1 MKIFRIAGKNL
12 KEQLRDRVT
21 LGLSLLIGPF
31 FVLLYWLMIPS
42 GSTTYAVMI
51 QNLDLGEKGG
61 QVVALLEDLTYP
73 SGDRLLDVSL
83 VESRERSEL
92 VLQNRDAE
100 VLVIIPED
108 FSAALTPSAEQG
120 GRGPAEITLVGD
132 LTNPYYAVGAV
143 MAGSVIDEFVQVQSG
158 KAPAVQYLE
167 IALGDSA
174 GRSEFDLYIPGIL
187 IISVVMLV
195 FIVSMTI
202 SAEVESGTLGRLIM
216 TGTKAWQLLIGLSLP
231 TILWGVGS
239 LWLTLMVAVG
249 LGFESQGSILLA
261 LLIGGVTSIAV
272 VGVGLIVA
280 AFSKS
285 VSQSFIIA
293 NFPLIFFMFF
303 SGAVYPIPRI
313 NLFQIG
319 GIQVSIYDI
328 LPPTHAIVALNKI
341 LTLGEGFSG
350 VIYEL
355 TSLVILS
362 AVFYLLGIWIF
373 KGKHLGPQE

>member
-51 QNLDLGEKGG
+51 QNLDLGEKGD
-61 QVVALLEDLTYP
+61 QVIALLEDLTYP
-73 SGDRLLDVSL
+73 SGDRLLDISL

-108 FSAALTPSAEQG
+108 FSAALTRGPEQSD
-120 GRGPAEITLVGD
+120 RAPAEITLVGD

-239 LWLTLMVAVG
+239 LLLTLMVAVG

-319 GIQVSIYDI
+319 GIRVSIYDI

-362 AVFYLLGIWIF
+362 AVFYLLGIWI
-373 KGKHLGPQE
+373 L

>member
-1 MKIFRIAGKNL
+1 MKIFKIAGKNL

-51 QNLDLGEKGG
+51 QNLDLGEKGD
-61 QVVALLEDLTYP
+61 QVVALLEDLTYA
-73 SGDRLLDVSL
+73 SGDRLLDISL

-108 FSAALTPSAEQG
+108 FSAALSRGPEQSD
-120 GRGPAEITLVGD
+120 RAPAEITLVGD

-158 KAPAVQYLE
+158 KPPAVQYLE

-239 LWLTLMVAVG
+239 LLLTLIVAVG
-249 LGFESQGSILLA
+249 LGFESQGSILLS

-319 GIQVSIYDI
+319 GIRVSIYDI
-328 LPPTHAIVALNKI
+328 LPPTHAVVALNKI